1 MTTSLIT
8 TLDNHEKAV
17 LAEARGIIKDL
28 IDELAAGADSVY
40 VNSKNCNFDGDEWQ
54 LEFLEEIEE
63 VLFSLSE
70 SDTLCGA

>member
-1 MTTSLIT
+1 MITTLTT

-40 VNSKNCNFDGDEWQ
+40 VNSKNCHFDGDEWE

-70 SDTLCGA
+70 SDTLSGS

>member
-1 MTTSLIT
+1 MTTILTT

-17 LAEARGIIKDL
+17 LAEARGIINTL
-28 IDELAAGADSVY
+28 INEMAAGTNTVY